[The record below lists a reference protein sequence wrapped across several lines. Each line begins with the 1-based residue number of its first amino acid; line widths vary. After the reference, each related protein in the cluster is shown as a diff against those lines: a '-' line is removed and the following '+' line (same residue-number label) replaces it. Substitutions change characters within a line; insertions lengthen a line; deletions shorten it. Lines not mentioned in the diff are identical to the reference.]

1 MDSGSTG
8 AIIDANVV
16 EADESPSDTAIQMW
30 SGNRYSIGA
39 LVDGANANVGM
50 IFAGSISKDSELLY
64 QKIAATSGTTPPDP
78 FGSAS
83 SVTAGHL
90 TMWVEAHTN
99 EAPRVPVDRSP
110 SGTINTTTPTFTST
124 FRDRNGTWGPGNDG
138 YDDGDEIKRYRIQVR
153 RVSDGVIMWAPAA
166 FSASTTEKSGDST
179 TKLYAGST
187 LSRGVAYEWRIQH
200 QDMFDEWGSYSDWL
214 TFTPANSGYVFT
226 NASSPSGKQEV
237 NTGITF
243 GGSWTHQSSLSTNAV
258 QVRIKENGLV
268 VQTSPTIT
276 KTVASSASP
285 GTAFTVSWADTTF
298 ADLDWGHSYTYEIRA
313 RDTASAWSDWSD
325 GRAFNTN
332 AAPAVP
338 TNLSPTGSATV
349 SSYPLLTANTSDPD
363 SDDIASTLVVTGT
376 ITRPNLTTV
385 DVTLAYNSTTGKFEY
400 QTTATEIS
408 AEGTYSWV
416 AYAYDG
422 TLYSGDSTTSG
433 GATTS
438 VSSTFVY
445 TNGPD
450 VTITSPTEAEV
461 LTTITPTVSWSV
473 SGGTQAKYRIKI
485 YKVSNGLIVY
495 NSLFQVS
502 TATSQEIPPA
512 ELENETDYTMTVEI
526 EDSLAVIG
534 TSEVRSFRVE
544 FDPIPEITN
553 FQATPVKIGTD
564 TVESAIRLTWDASVE
579 PAPWFVRY
587 ILRRS
592 DLERPLAYIDS
603 QSTTAYTDYLP
614 VSGVEYEYTIR
625 QVNVLEGINVASPTV
640 AAEASV
646 NLDGVH
652 LCSVENPSTYRT
664 TLSFG
669 EGRNHKRTNND
680 TFYLPWSATKPT
692 TVRGKV
698 NYWTTTAKYNLVTDP
713 RIGVTALVR
722 LAEIE
727 DLIENGG
734 TLCYRDE
741 RGRKRFVTI
750 EANGLGV
757 EDLFPE
763 RSDVS
768 LTVREEAYDE
778 GVVTERL

>member
-1 MDSGSTG
+1 
-8 AIIDANVV
+8 
-16 EADESPSDTAIQMW
+16 
-30 SGNRYSIGA
+30 
-39 LVDGANANVGM
+39 
-50 IFAGSISKDSELLY
+50 
-64 QKIAATSGTTPPDP
+64 
-78 FGSAS
+78 
-83 SVTAGHL
+83 
-90 TMWVEAHTN
+90 
-99 EAPRVPVDRSP
+99 
-110 SGTINTTTPTFTST
+110 
-124 FRDRNGTWGPGNDG
+124 
-138 YDDGDEIKRYRIQVR
+138 
-153 RVSDGVIMWAPAA
+153 
-166 FSASTTEKSGDST
+166 
-179 TKLYAGST
+179 
-187 LSRGVAYEWRIQH
+187 
-200 QDMFDEWGSYSDWL
+200 
-214 TFTPANSGYVFT
+214 
-226 NASSPSGKQEV
+226 
-237 NTGITF
+237 
-243 GGSWTHQSSLSTNAV
+243 
-258 QVRIKENGLV
+258 
-268 VQTSPTIT
+268 
-276 KTVASSASP
+276 
-285 GTAFTVSWADTTF
+285 
-298 ADLDWGHSYTYEIRA
+298 
-313 RDTASAWSDWSD
+313 
-325 GRAFNTN
+325 
-332 AAPAVP
+332 
-338 TNLSPTGSATV
+338 
-349 SSYPLLTANTSDPD
+349 
-363 SDDIASTLVVTGT
+363 VVTGT